1 MKKKSVSK
9 AAFFNPRALIGFG
22 FGAIGFFLAVVAFIT
37 FPSTS
42 ALAVPGTCATVTF
55 EDVPGEDYNELY
67 VTMTS
72 DAGCTIYYTVSATTW
87 PSDPTHNSAIY
98 SSQLGVPYLQR
109 RYYKA
114 LAYKAHAYPT
124 EDSAITSHFV
134 YNDNE

>member
-72 DAGCTIYYTVSATTW
+72 QFRYLFIAAWRALPATSVLQSACIQGACLPNGGFGDYVT
-87 PSDPTHNSAIY
+87 
-98 SSQLGVPYLQR
+98 LCLQR
-109 RYYKA
+109 
-114 LAYKAHAYPT
+114 
-124 EDSAITSHFV
+124 
-134 YNDNE
+134 